1 MSLSFFLDLFITA
14 RLGQIL
20 PVRNML
26 LLYESVFLPGL
37 VYNCEAWSNLTCKDY
52 PDFEKAQETFCCV

>member
-20 PVRNML
+20 PGRNML
-26 LLYESVFLPGL
+26 PLYESVFLPRL
-37 VYNCEAWSNLTCKDY
+37 VYNCEAWSNLTSKEY
-52 PDFEKAQETFCCV
+52 VTTV

>member
-1 MSLSFFLDLFITA
+1 MSQSFFLDLFITA

-37 VYNCEAWSNLTCKDY
+37 VYNCEAWSNLTRKEY
-52 PDFEKAQETFCCV
+52 VTTV